1 MSRKLSSV
9 VAVLAF
15 LSLSLAGAAQARP
28 LAAPAA
34 ESFLQRLCHWVAAG
48 VIRGKEGPGMDPND
62 HKRQRSAPELS
73 FGGVRVGAGRAAAAQ
88 GE

>member
-1 MSRKLSSV
+1 LSSV

-34 ESFLQRLCHWVAAG
+34 VPSELFQQLWQWMGSGLSCLLNKDG
-48 VIRGKEGPGMDPND
+48 VGMDPNGA
-62 HKRQRSAPELS
+62 KRQETRPPSD
-73 FGGVRVGAGRAAAAQ
+73 VRLLHERAVG
-88 GE
+88 EPN

>member
-15 LSLSLAGAAQARP
+15 LSLSLAGAAEARP

-34 ESFLQRLCHWVAAG
+34 ESVGLLHQIMRWADAGLSSLLDKDGVA
-48 VIRGKEGPGMDPND
+48 IDPNGAK
-62 HKRQRSAPELS
+62 HQVVRRA
-73 FGGVRVGAGRAAAAQ
+73 GGEPGKAR
-88 GE
+88 GEEK